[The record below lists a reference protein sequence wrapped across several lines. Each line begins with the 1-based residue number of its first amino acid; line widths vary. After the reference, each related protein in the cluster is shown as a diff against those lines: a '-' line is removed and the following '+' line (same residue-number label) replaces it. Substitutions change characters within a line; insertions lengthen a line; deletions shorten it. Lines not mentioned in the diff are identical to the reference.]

1 MVTTVAVTKAIA
13 TLRDAHQTFNLRP
26 ATETDFFSEWQD
38 QLPSLST
45 AEMAELDKLKKRYL
59 YYMQDGEISEGTVNV
74 ILLSPLLNILGLC
87 DPPYRI
93 QGEKWVRLQL
103 ETDTEDG
110 PITLDGRID
119 TLVLQQRI
127 WVVVLEGKR
136 GGFSV
141 LQAIPQALAYMMA
154 KPTPNQPTFG
164 LVSNGY
170 DYLFLKV
177 VPQVGTET
185 TSSLYALSH
194 NFTLLSD
201 EQNNLIRVGKS
212 LKYLCDFNLKPG

>member
-1 MVTTVAVTKAIA
+1 MVTTVAVTKAMA
-13 TLRDAHQTFNLRP
+13 SLRDAHQTFNLSP
-26 ATETDFFSEWQD
+26 ATEDDFFPEWQSP
-38 QLPSLST
+38 LPSLST

-74 ILLSPLLNILGLC
+74 IMLSPLLNALGLC

-103 ETDTEDG
+103 ETETEDG
-110 PITLDGRID
+110 PTVLEGRID
-119 TLVLQQRI
+119 TLVLQQRM
-127 WVVVLEGKR
+127 WLVVVEGKR

-154 KPTPNQPTFG
+154 NPTVDRPTFG

-170 DYLFLKV
+170 DYLFIKLV
-177 VPQVGTET
+177 SGASAENSAPQ
-185 TSSLYALSH
+185 YALSH
-194 NFTLLSD
+194 NFTILSD
-201 EQNNLIRVGKS
+201 QNNNLIRVAKI
-212 LKYLCDFNLKPG
+212 LRHLCEHF